1 MHPYRTRVSGTAV
14 IGQGVVKHVWVAP
27 NTASAAFS
35 HREGSMVTQVAIQ
48 SRRPR
53 NTHREVTY
61 LQLGSPVKMAC
72 VWLCACIC
80 RQMAILIYLHPPRSI
95 CP

>member
-35 HREGSMVTQVAIQ
+35 HREGSMVTQVAVTPAGQ
-48 SRRPR
+48 PR
-53 NTHREVTY
+53 HMLACGCVLEYADKRLTIFITYTHP
-61 LQLGSPVKMAC
+61 G
-72 VWLCACIC
+72 
-80 RQMAILIYLHPPRSI
+80 
-95 CP
+95 